1 MIKVTRLNN
10 TEIIVNA
17 ERIHSVQATPDTL
30 ITFTNMDRL
39 MVKEPVE
46 ELSRRILDYRRMV
59 FQNQVSAVDV
69 LQQFPDVL
77 H

>member
-1 MIKVTRLNN
+1 
-10 TEIIVNA
+10 VNA
-17 ERIHSVQATPDTL
+17 EKIQSVQATPDTL
-30 ITFTNMDRL
+30 ITFTNKDRL

-46 ELSRRILDYRRMV
+46 ELSRRILDYRRTV
-59 FQNQVSAVDV
+59 FQNQVSAADV

>member
-1 MIKVTRLNN
+1 MIRVTRLNN
-10 TEIIVNA
+10 IEILVNA
-17 ERIHSVQATPDTL
+17 EKIQSVQSTPDTL

-46 ELSRRILDYRRMV
+46 ELSRRIIDYLRLV
-59 FQNQVSAVDV
+59 NQQTVSGDIFR
-69 LQQFPDVL
+69 QFPDVL